1 MHHHKNDVMSA
12 HLGDKVEDLRLFM
25 FVDASFAGDLRDSK
39 STSGMYLCIA
49 GPNTWVPITWICK
62 KQSAVSHSS
71 AEAEIIALEAGMRTE
86 ATPMLILWELAI
98 DVFATK
104 APPRA
109 NMGYA
114 TPPRTIEDMLSQV
127 DYVPPTVPLPSG
139 RAKLIILEDN
149 DAVIKMCLKQR
160 TPAMRHVTRTH
171 RVDLDFVVEQVSR
184 HDHIKMRF
192 VKTTEQAADIFT
204 KGSFTEHTWY
214 HLLDLIQIAPMKVNP
229 AQHTTAIS
237 G

>member
-1 MHHHKNDVMSA
+1 MGV
-12 HLGDKVEDLRLFM
+12 
-25 FVDASFAGDLRDSK
+25 ASV
-39 STSGMYLCIA
+39 LCLA

-98 DVFATK
+98 DVFAK
-104 APPRA
+104 DAPPRS
-109 NMGYA
+109 NMGYL
-114 TPPRTIEDMLSQV
+114 PQPRTLEDMLSQV

-171 RVDLDFVVEQVSR
+171 QLDLVFVVEQVSR
-184 HDHIKMRF
+184 HDHIKMR
-192 VKTTEQAADIFT
+192 
-204 KGSFTEHTWY
+204 
-214 HLLDLIQIAPMKVNP
+214 LLCRFDKA
-229 AQHTTAIS
+229 
-237 G
+237 